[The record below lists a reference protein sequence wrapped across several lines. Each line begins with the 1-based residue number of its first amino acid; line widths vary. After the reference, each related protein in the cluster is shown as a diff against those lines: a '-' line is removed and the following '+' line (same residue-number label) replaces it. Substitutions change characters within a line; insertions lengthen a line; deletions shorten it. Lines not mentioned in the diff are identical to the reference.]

1 MGSFSRGRARRS
13 EASRAGQPRMASS
26 EQDVQLQALADLVAV
41 TLEVVKRRG
50 GVCIVTNAAQGWVE
64 LSCQTIMPS
73 LQSHLEGV
81 RIVSARTRHE
91 RNGVFEPWLWKCLAF
106 EEVVAEF
113 YSTLDDI
120 GVPQRR
126 RNIVSV
132 GDSEYEMEALEW
144 VVAGTECRAKTV
156 KFVERPSLEQCIQQH
171 KLLASCVNDMIDH
184 DGNFDLGVRVEDS

>member
-1 MGSFSRGRARRS
+1 MG
-13 EASRAGQPRMASS
+13 
-26 EQDVQLQALADLVAV
+26 

-106 EEVVAEF
+106 EEVVGEF

-156 KFVERPSLEQCIQQH
+156 KFVERAVFHSHMSGHMNII
-171 KLLASCVNDMIDH
+171 SVN
-184 DGNFDLGVRVEDS
+184 LQTVL

>member
-1 MGSFSRGRARRS
+1 MGGTWLPAGPDSARRRAAQKIIFRFWGRRHKLSSFNRGRARRS
-13 EASRAGQPRMASS
+13 EASRAGQPRMAS
-26 EQDVQLQALADLVAV
+26 
-41 TLEVVKRRG
+41 TTR
-50 GVCIVTNAAQGWVE
+50 GWVE

-106 EEVVAEF
+106 EEVVGEF

-120 GVPQRR
+120 GAPQRR

-144 VVAGTECRAKTV
+144 VVAGTECCAKTV

-171 KLLASCVNDMIDH
+171 KLLASCVNDMIYH
-184 DGNFDLGVRVEDS
+184 DGSFDLGVHVEDS